1 MESSNPQG
9 TSLTVGQAANA
20 FLGMMDG
27 GGTPAEQPEPQSE
40 EQELAVSESES
51 EEVQEET
58 QEEEQRFVV
67 KAAGEEREVTLQELI
82 EGYQKGTDYH
92 KKTNALAE
100 QRKAVEAEKAAVE
113 QAKQARDAYA
123 ERLKVMDQFLSQ
135 QMQGEDIESLK
146 ETDPIAYAVK
156 VAEMTRQ
163 EKQLQQ
169 LRAEQQR
176 IAREQQ
182 AEQEV
187 HMERRIAEE
196 AQKVASAIPDYAD
209 PKKGE
214 KVRSDL
220 RAFAK
225 SIGYSDAEL
234 ASATDSRAVVTLWMA
249 AQYQKLQQ
257 SKPGVTKKVTEAP
270 KLLKPGTATGKTI
283 QSEAAKQ
290 DFARLKKT
298 GSRQDAARV
307 FERFL

>member
-1 MESSNPQG
+1 MEGSNPQG

-20 FLGMMDG
+20 FLGMMG
-27 GGTPAEQPEPQSE
+27 GGEPPQEQVQDQPD
-40 EQELAVSESES
+40 EQELVASESEPEES
-51 EEVQEET
+51 VEEV

-92 KKTNALAE
+92 KKTNQLAE
-100 QRKAVEAEKAAVE
+100 QRKTVEAEKAAID

-123 ERLKVMDQFLSQ
+123 QRLKVMDNFLSQ
-135 QMQGEDIESLK
+135 QMKGEDIESLK

-156 VAEMTRQ
+156 VAERTQQ
-163 EKQLQQ
+163 EKQLSQ

-182 AEQEV
+182 AEHEAV
-187 HMERRIAEE
+187 MEKRLVEE
-196 AQKVASAIPDYAD
+196 AKRVAEAIPEYAH
-209 PKKGE
+209 PEKGE
-214 KVRSDL
+214 KVRSEL
-220 RAFAK
+220 RSFAK

-234 ASATDSRAVVTLWMA
+234 ANATDSRAVLTLWMA
-249 AQYQKLQQ
+249 SQYQKLQKA
-257 SKPGVTKKVTEAP
+257 KPGVTKKVAEAP
-270 KLLKPGTATGKTI
+270 KMLRAGNATGKTI
-283 QSEAAKQ
+283 ATEAAKQ

>member
-9 TSLTVGQAANA
+9 TSLTVGQAADT
-20 FLGMMDG
+20 FLGMMAG
-27 GGTPAEQPEPQSE
+27 NEILKEQPQSQ
-40 EQELAVSESES
+40 QEYQEVEASESEH
-51 EEVQEET
+51 EEAIEET

-123 ERLKVMDQFLSQ
+123 QRLQVMDQFLSQ
-135 QMQGEDIESLK
+135 QMKGEDIESLK

-196 AQKVASAIPDYAD
+196 AQKVANAIPDYAD

>member
-1 MESSNPQG
+1 MESSNPTG
-9 TSLTVGQAANA
+9 TSLTVGQAADA
-20 FLGMMDG
+20 FLGLMG
-27 GGTPAEQPEPQSE
+27 GGEPPPEQVQDQPE
-40 EQELAVSESES
+40 EQEVVASES
-51 EEVQEET
+51 EEAVEET

-283 QSEAAKQ
+283 QTEAAKQ

>member
-27 GGTPAEQPEPQSE
+27 GGTPAEQPEPQPE
-40 EQELAVSESES
+40 EHELAVSESES
-51 EEVQEET
+51 EEVQEEA

-187 HMERRIAEE
+187 QMERRIAEE

>member
-1 MESSNPQG
+1 
-9 TSLTVGQAANA
+9 
-20 FLGMMDG
+20 
-27 GGTPAEQPEPQSE
+27 
-40 EQELAVSESES
+40 
-51 EEVQEET
+51 
-58 QEEEQRFVV
+58 
-67 KAAGEEREVTLQELI
+67 
-82 EGYQKGTDYH
+82 
-92 KKTNALAE
+92 
-100 QRKAVEAEKAAVE
+100 
-113 QAKQARDAYA
+113 
-123 ERLKVMDQFLSQ
+123 MDQFLSQ

-187 HMERRIAEE
+187 QMERRIAEE

>member
-1 MESSNPQG
+1 MESGNPQG

-51 EEVQEET
+51 EEAIEEA

-123 ERLKVMDQFLSQ
+123 QRLQVMDQFLSQ

-290 DFARLKKT
+290 DFARLRKT

>member
-40 EQELAVSESES
+40 EQEIAVSESES
-51 EEVQEET
+51 EEAVEDA

>member
-1 MESSNPQG
+1 MEGSNPQG

-20 FLGMMDG
+20 FLGMMG
-27 GGTPAEQPEPQSE
+27 GGEPPQEQVQDQPD
-40 EQELAVSESES
+40 EQELVAGESETEES
-51 EEVQEET
+51 GEEV

-92 KKTNALAE
+92 KKTNQLAE
-100 QRKAVEAEKAAVE
+100 QRKTVEAEKAAIE
-113 QAKQARDAYA
+113 QAKQARDAYS
-123 ERLKVMDQFLSQ
+123 ERLKVMDNFLSQ

-156 VAEMTRQ
+156 VAERTQQ
-163 EKQLQQ
+163 EKQLAQ

-182 AEQEV
+182 AEHEAV
-187 HMERRIAEE
+187 MERRLVEE
-196 AQKVASAIPDYAD
+196 AKRVAEAIPDYAH
-209 PKKGE
+209 PEKGE
-214 KVRSDL
+214 KVRSEL
-220 RAFAK
+220 RSFAK

-234 ASATDSRAVVTLWMA
+234 ANATDSRAVLTLWMA
-249 AQYQKLQQ
+249 SQYQKLQKA
-257 SKPGVTKKVTEAP
+257 KPGVTKKVAEAP
-270 KLLKPGTATGKTI
+270 KMLRSGNATSKTI
-283 QSEAAKQ
+283 AAEAAKQ

>member
-40 EQELAVSESES
+40 EQDLAVSESES
-51 EEVQEET
+51 EEVQEEA

-123 ERLKVMDQFLSQ
+123 QRLQVMDQFLSQ

-290 DFARLKKT
+290 DFARLRKT

>member
-1 MESSNPQG
+1 MESSNPTG
-9 TSLTVGQAANA
+9 TSLTVGQAADA
-20 FLGMMDG
+20 FLGLMG
-27 GGTPAEQPEPQSE
+27 GGEPPPEQVQDQPE
-40 EQELAVSESES
+40 EQEVVASES
-51 EEVQEET
+51 EEAVEEA

>member
-9 TSLTVGQAANA
+9 TSLTVGQAADA
-20 FLGMMDG
+20 FLGLMG
-27 GGTPAEQPEPQSE
+27 GGEPPPEQVQDQPE
-40 EQELAVSESES
+40 EQEVVASES
-51 EEVQEET
+51 EEAVEET

>member
-40 EQELAVSESES
+40 EQEIAVSESES
-51 EEVQEET
+51 EEVQEEA

-187 HMERRIAEE
+187 QMERRIAEE

>member
-51 EEVQEET
+51 EEVQEEA

-196 AQKVASAIPDYAD
+196 AQKVANAIPDYAD

-249 AQYQKLQQ
+249 AQYQKLQR

>member
-9 TSLTVGQAANA
+9 TSLTVGQAADT
-20 FLGMMDG
+20 FLGMMAG
-27 GGTPAEQPEPQSE
+27 NEILKEQPQSQ
-40 EQELAVSESES
+40 QEYQEVEAGESEH
-51 EEVQEET
+51 EEAIEEA

>member
-27 GGTPAEQPEPQSE
+27 GGTPTEQPEPQSE

-51 EEVQEET
+51 EEVQEEA

>member
-1 MESSNPQG
+1 MDSSNPQG

-27 GGTPAEQPEPQSE
+27 GEPPQEQVQDQTD
-40 EQELAVSESES
+40 EQELVASESES
-51 EEVQEET
+51 EESGEEV

-92 KKTNALAE
+92 KKTNQLAE
-100 QRKAVEAEKAAVE
+100 QRKTVEAEKAAIE
-113 QAKQARDAYA
+113 QAKQARDAYS
-123 ERLKVMDQFLSQ
+123 ERLKVMDNFLSQ

-156 VAEMTRQ
+156 VAERTQQ
-163 EKQLQQ
+163 EKQLAQ

-182 AEQEV
+182 AEHEAV
-187 HMERRIAEE
+187 MEKRLVEE
-196 AQKVASAIPDYAD
+196 AKRVAEAIPDYAH
-209 PKKGE
+209 PEKGE
-214 KVRSDL
+214 KVRSEL
-220 RAFAK
+220 RSFAK

-234 ASATDSRAVVTLWMA
+234 ANATDSRAVLTLWMA
-249 AQYQKLQQ
+249 SQYQKLQKA
-257 SKPGVTKKVTEAP
+257 KPGVTKKVAEAP
-270 KLLKPGTATGKTI
+270 KMLRSGNATGKTI
-283 QSEAAKQ
+283 ATEAAKQ
-290 DFARLKKT
+290 DFARLRKT

>member
-51 EEVQEET
+51 EEVQEEA

-156 VAEMTRQ
+156 VAEITRQ

-187 HMERRIAEE
+187 QMERRIAEE

>member
-40 EQELAVSESES
+40 EQELAVSESEF
-51 EEVQEET
+51 EEVQEEA

-187 HMERRIAEE
+187 QMERRIAEE

>member
-51 EEVQEET
+51 EEVQEEA

-187 HMERRIAEE
+187 QMERRIAEE

-257 SKPGVTKKVTEAP
+257 SKPGVTKKVTEA
-270 KLLKPGTATGKTI
+270 
-283 QSEAAKQ
+283 
-290 DFARLKKT
+290 RLKKT

>member
-9 TSLTVGQAANA
+9 TGLTVGQAANA

-51 EEVQEET
+51 EEVQEEA

-196 AQKVASAIPDYAD
+196 AQKVAIAIPDYAD

>member
-9 TSLTVGQAANA
+9 TSLTVGQAADA
-20 FLGMMDG
+20 FLGLMG
-27 GGTPAEQPEPQSE
+27 GGEPPPEQVQDQSE
-40 EQELAVSESES
+40 EQEVVASES
-51 EEVQEET
+51 EEAVEEA

-283 QSEAAKQ
+283 QTEAAKQ

>member
-51 EEVQEET
+51 EEAIEEA

-290 DFARLKKT
+290 DFARLRKT

>member
-1 MESSNPQG
+1 MESGNPQG

-27 GGTPAEQPEPQSE
+27 GGTQAEQPEPQSE

-51 EEVQEET
+51 EEVQEEA

-123 ERLKVMDQFLSQ
+123 QRLQVMDQFLSQ
-135 QMQGEDIESLK
+135 QMKGEDIESLK

-290 DFARLKKT
+290 DFARLRKT

>member
-1 MESSNPQG
+1 MESSNPTG
-9 TSLTVGQAANA
+9 TSLTVGQAADA
-20 FLGMMDG
+20 FLGLMG
-27 GGTPAEQPEPQSE
+27 GGEPPPEQVQDQPE
-40 EQELAVSESES
+40 EQEVVASES
-51 EEVQEET
+51 EEAVEET

>member
-20 FLGMMDG
+20 FLGMMAG
-27 GGTPAEQPEPQSE
+27 NEILKEQPQSE
-40 EQELAVSESES
+40 QEYQEVNASESES
-51 EEVQEET
+51 EEAVEET

>member
-1 MESSNPQG
+1 MESGNPQG
-9 TSLTVGQAANA
+9 TSLTVGQAAES
-20 FLGMMDG
+20 FLGMMTG
-27 GGTPAEQPEPQSE
+27 GEPPQEQVQDQSE
-40 EQELAVSESES
+40 EQEYAASESEH
-51 EEVQEET
+51 EEAVEET

-196 AQKVASAIPDYAD
+196 AQKVAIAIPDYAD

-257 SKPGVTKKVTEAP
+257 SKPGVTKNVTEAP